1 MSSSGCSTLA
11 SDKVFCVLFDCMD
24 GFLELVGV
32 GVTFPFEVVV
42 GEFDDDGG
50 VEVVNCLEDVSGFVV

>member
-1 MSSSGCSTLA
+1 
-11 SDKVFCVLFDCMD
+11 MD